1 MTDFETI
8 IISLVEVN
16 KKWPDLR
23 FTQML
28 QKLNIN
34 TFEGQGKNS
43 SCIKDN
49 FYVSDKIIL
58 MKIEKALKKLVK

>member
-43 SCIKDN
+43 LCIKDN

-58 MKIEKALKKLVK
+58 MKIEKALKKLVE

>member
-8 IISLVEVN
+8 IVALVEVN
-16 KKWPDLR
+16 KKYPKLR

-28 QKLNIN
+28 QTLNIN
-34 TFEGQGKNS
+34 TFENQGQPLG
-43 SCIKDN
+43 IKDN

-58 MKIEKALKKLVK
+58 MKIEKALKNLVE